1 MEVSDVPPALRERLG
16 GEATTGLLEL
26 FKTAH
31 DECMTDVTATVVDR
45 FERRLTEEANGLRA
59 ALTQSTEALRL
70 EIAGLRTEM
79 HDGDNA
85 LRLEMRDADNA
96 LRLEIRELGTSLR
109 GEMRELGSSLRGEM
123 TALAGSLRG
132 EMTALASRAELADVA
147 SGLRAEIAALRRETL
162 EGRFE
167 LLKWCFVFWVGQVFA
182 VAGVVA
188 VVVRLMRP

>member
-16 GEATTGLLEL
+16 VEATTGLLEL

-31 DECMTDVTATVVDR
+31 DECTTDVTTTVVDR

-59 ALTQSTEALRL
+59 ALAHSTEALRL

-79 HDGDNA
+79 HDGDSA
-85 LRLEMRDADNA
+85 LRLEMREADNA
-96 LRLEIRELGTSLR
+96 LKLEMRELGASLR
-109 GEMRELGSSLRGEM
+109 GEMRELASSLRRELGELG
-123 TALAGSLRG
+123 ASLRG
-132 EMTALASRAELADVA
+132 
-147 SGLRAEIAALRRETL
+147 EIAALRQENL

-188 VVVRLMRP
+188 VIVRLMRP